1 MTTPETP
8 VPAAPKRIPFVT
20 DAIRLVRVLFSPGA
34 VFEEQREHPTFWIP
48 WVVVS
53 AFFVLVTMLSMPF
66 TIQMSRLAAQARGQ
80 PFPAAAESAM
90 RIMAPI
96 TTPVVMLIMLVVM
109 AGVMYLALLAAGG
122 EVRYKG
128 LLSVAVFTAP
138 IGLLQVLLT
147 FIVLKLRGPEALQT
161 VADFQVTFGLDL
173 LLPQDA
179 SVPKFVEGLLRGVS
193 PFSLWSLALTAIGVR
208 VVEKQTKGAAWAA
221 AGVSFAVGLVIAA
234 LFSGIGG
241 AR

>member
-20 DAIRLVRVLFSPGA
+20 DAIRLARVFFSPGA
-34 VFEEQREHPTFWIP
+34 VFQEQREQPTFWIP
-48 WVVVS
+48 WVIVS
-53 AFFVLVTMLSMPF
+53 AFFVLVTMVSLPF
-66 TIQMSRLAAQARGQ
+66 TIQMTRLGYEARGQ

-90 RIMAPI
+90 RVMAPI
-96 TTPVVMLIMLVVM
+96 TTPVIMLIMLLVM
-109 AGVMYLALLAAGG
+109 AGVMYLTLLGAGG

-138 IGLLQVLLT
+138 IALLQVLLT
-147 FIVLKLRGPEALQT
+147 FVVLKLRGPEGLQT
-161 VADFQVTFGLDL
+161 IADYQVTFGLDL

-179 SVPKFVEGLLRGVS
+179 SLPKFLEGLLRGVS

-208 VVEKQTKGAAWAA
+208 LVEKQTKGAAWAA
-221 AGVSFAVGLVIAA
+221 AGVSFAVSLVIGA
-234 LFSGIGG
+234 LFAGMGG